1 MPIDEDVRARIR
13 QRAHELWEAEGRPAG
28 RELQHW
34 LEAEREIV
42 ELSVAGEEDPLA
54 GLDDWR
60 PGDLK
65 AGPASRR

>member
-1 MPIDEDVRARIR
+1 MPIDEELRARIKR
-13 QRAHELWEAEGRPAG
+13 RAQELWEAEGRPEG

-34 LEAEREIV
+34 LEAEREIL

-54 GLDDWR
+54 GLDDWQ

-65 AGPASRR
+65 PR

>member
-1 MPIDEDVRARIR
+1 MPIDEDIRTRIR
-13 QRAHELWEAEGRPAG
+13 QRAHELWEADGRPAG

-42 ELSVAGEEDPLA
+42 ELSVVGEEDPLA
-54 GLDDWR
+54 GLDDWQ